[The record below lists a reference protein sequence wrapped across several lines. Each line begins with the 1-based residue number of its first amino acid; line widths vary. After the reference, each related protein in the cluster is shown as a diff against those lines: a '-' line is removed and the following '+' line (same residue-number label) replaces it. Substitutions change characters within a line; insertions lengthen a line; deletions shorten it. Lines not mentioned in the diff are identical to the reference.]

1 MNHLS
6 RKYDKWFFYVAR
18 FLLGFGVVFQKFT
31 HITLKVWKYLSQ
43 SAKAELLTTSDR
55 SEVKKYK
62 LLNNRYIQSAKGGQ
76 LTRAESGQDHL
87 LMQFICSF
95 KHKHKHIKHTGL

>member
-76 LTRAESGQDHL
+76 LTRVVK
-87 LMQFICSF
+87 ITCSSSLF
-95 KHKHKHIKHTGL
+95 ARSHTNINI